1 MDIDTEKIDQAVL
14 ALLYLTLHDS
24 ALAWKGHD
32 WDAMDRLHRKGM
44 IDDPRNKTKSV
55 WLTADGLTE
64 SKRLFEALF
73 VKHPVP
79 DQG

>member
-1 MDIDTEKIDQAVL
+1 
-14 ALLYLTLHDS
+14 
-24 ALAWKGHD
+24 
-32 WDAMDRLHRKGM
+32 MDRLHRKGM
-44 IDDPRNKTKSV
+44 IDDPRNQAKSV